1 MISRKIGID
10 DIDCQIMGLIQKE
23 PSLTHTQIAEYV
35 NRSQPTIGM
44 RIRKLEKI
52 GVLKY
57 QAGINIKVADLCFVR
72 VEIQTK
78 KPREVFKLVQTCPFL
93 LNAFRLSGDTN
104 ISILMTGFNLKVID
118 NVVNMHFRNNPDVL
132 SCQIDIIADV
142 ANDFV
147 LPIELN
153 TDHLNL
159 KEHHCENNH
168 N

>member
-1 MISRKIGID
+1 MISSKIGID

-23 PSLTHTQIAEYV
+23 PSLTHTQIAQYV

-57 QAGINIKVADLCFVR
+57 QAGINIKVADLSFVR

-78 KPREVFKLVQTCPFL
+78 KPHELFKLVQTCPFL

-104 ISILMTGFNLKVID
+104 ISVLMTGFNLKVID

>member
-1 MISRKIGID
+1 LLSEKIGID

-23 PSLTHTQIAEYV
+23 PGLTHTQIAEYV

-57 QAGINIKVADLCFVR
+57 QAGINIKVADLSFAR

-78 KPREVFKLVQTCPFL
+78 NPREMFKVVKNCPFL
-93 LNAFRLSGDTN
+93 LNAFRISGDTN
-104 ISILMTGFNLKVID
+104 ISILATGFNLKVID
-118 NVVNMHFRNNPDVL
+118 EVVNGHFRNNPDII
-132 SCQIDIIADV
+132 SCQIDVIADV

-153 TDHLNL
+153 LEEDHLNL
-159 KEHHCENNH
+159 RDHCCSQN
-168 N
+168 